1 MIVYR
6 IENEIGNGPYVNC
19 PFSWIVTNHSDKNH
33 PPLTKDNFHLYF
45 HDYKE
50 EYWTNMES
58 SPLKN
63 YIFGFDSLEKLNQW
77 FCEKEIENLKKLN
90 YNIQKYEIDYEFVLE
105 GESKKQV
112 MFLKEK
118 AIKIN

>member
-6 IENEIGNGPYVNC
+6 IENEIGSGPYVSC
-19 PFSWIVTNHSDKNH
+19 PFFSWKVTNHSDEKH
-33 PPLTKDNFHLYF
+33 PGAINDNFHLYF
-45 HDYKE
+45 HDCKE
-50 EYWTNMES
+50 EYWNNRES

-112 MFLKEK
+112 IFLKERAK
-118 AIKIN
+118 RI